1 MLRSVPCVA
10 GAPTTLIY
18 LTRDPRSW
26 SRPRYAFNT
35 ASRRG
40 VCSLIAAKNGR
51 KPFDTPKDPAD
62 PPSAAELA
70 AARELVRQ
78 ARAQGVALTGP
89 GRVVEGVDEDGG
101 TRNLDPLDEPGRQ
114 MV

>member
-1 MLRSVPCVA
+1 MLPLGLTVQVA
-10 GAPTTLIY
+10 QRAEVAQRKGSRYRNTGAVSP
-18 LTRDPRSW
+18 P
-26 SRPRYAFNT
+26 
-35 ASRRG
+35 
-40 VCSLIAAKNGR
+40 
-51 KPFDTPKDPAD
+51 PKDPAD

-70 AARELVRQ
+70 AAREWVRQ